1 MFSEDADLFIEVMK
15 EDCEKAVSHLL
26 NEFNGIRAG
35 RANPHVLDKI
45 KVEYYGTQTPINQV
59 ANITVPEARII
70 AIAPWDASV
79 RSEIIRA
86 INMSDIGITPND
98 DGKIIRLVFP
108 VLTEERR
115 RELCK
120 DVRRLAE
127 DTKVTLRNARRSAL
141 DGIKKLKNDK
151 LLTED
156 EVVLI
161 EKEVQKILDDFSAKV
176 DKNSEEKEKEILTI

>member
-1 MFSEDADLFIEVMK
+1 MFNEEAELFIEVMK
-15 EDCEKAVSHLL
+15 EDCDKAMGHLA
-26 NEFNGIRAG
+26 NEYNGIRAG
-35 RANPHVLDKI
+35 RANPRILDKI
-45 KVEYYGTQTPINQV
+45 RVEYYGAQTPLNQV

-79 RSEIIRA
+79 RNEIIRA

-98 DGKIIRLVFP
+98 DGKVIRLVFP

-115 RELCK
+115 RDLCK

-127 DTKVTLRNARRSAL
+127 DTKITLRNARRSAL

-151 LLTED
+151 VLSED
-156 EVVLI
+156 ETALI
-161 EKEVQKILDDFSAKV
+161 EKEVQKILDEFTAKA
-176 DKNSEEKEKEILTI
+176 DRLSEEKEKEILTI

>member
-1 MFSEDADLFIEVMK
+1 MFNEEAQLYIDVMK
-15 EDCEKAVSHLL
+15 EDLEKGISHLVSEY
-26 NEFNGIRAG
+26 NDIRAG
-35 RANPHVLDKI
+35 RANPHILDKI
-45 KVEYYGTQTPINQV
+45 RVEYYGAQTPLSQV

-98 DGKIIRLVFP
+98 DGRVIRLVFP

-115 RELCK
+115 KELCK

-127 DTKVTLRNARRSAL
+127 DAKVTLRNARRNAL
-141 DGIKKLKNDK
+141 DGVKKLKNDK
-151 LLTED
+151 LLSED
-156 EVVLI
+156 EAAVI
-161 EKEVQKILDDFSAKV
+161 EKEVQKILDEYTSKA
-176 DKNSEEKEKEILTI
+176 DKLSEEKEKEILTI